1 MKKGSI
7 FIVSAPSGAGKTT
20 LCKRLTGVVPRVVHS
35 ISYTTRQAR
44 EGEVDGRDYFFV
56 DEDRFM
62 RMVADGEFLEWAEV
76 HGNLYGTSR
85 ARLFEVIQGGTDVI
99 LDIDIQGAAQIRQK
113 GIDATFI
120 FVLPPSLEI
129 LRKRLISRR
138 TDSEKVILRRLK
150 KAKEEIG
157 DYRLYDYVI
166 VNDSLDVAL
175 NELGSVVLSK
185 RLHISRVDHEWIRV
199 TFGLE
204 SSGNRL

>member
-1 MKKGSI
+1 MKGSV

-20 LCKRLTGVVPRVVHS
+20 LCRRLTEVVPRIVHS
-35 ISYTTRQAR
+35 ISCTTRQAR

-56 DEDRFM
+56 DEERFM

-85 ARLFEVIQGGTDVI
+85 AKLFEMIEGGIDVI
-99 LDIDIQGAAQIRQK
+99 LDIDTQGAAQIRQK

-120 FVLPPSLEI
+120 FVLPPSPEA
-129 LRKRLISRR
+129 LRKRLISRK
-138 TDSEKVILRRLK
+138 TDSEKVILLRLK
-150 KAKEEIG
+150 KAREEID

-175 NELGSVVLSK
+175 DELGAVVLSK
-185 RLHISRVDHEWIRV
+185 RLHISRIDHEWIKEA
-199 TFGLE
+199 FGLE
-204 SSGNRL
+204 SSGSKF

>member
-1 MKKGSI
+1 MKGSI

-20 LCKRLTGVVPRVVHS
+20 LCRRLTEVVPRIVHS

-44 EGEVDGRDYFFV
+44 EGEVEGRAYFFV
-56 DEDRFM
+56 DEERFM
-62 RMVADGEFLEWAEV
+62 RMVAGGDFLEWAEV

-85 ARLFEVIQGGTDVI
+85 VKLFEMIEGGIDVI
-99 LDIDIQGAAQIRQK
+99 LDIDIQGAAQVRQK

-129 LRKRLISRR
+129 LEKRLISRK

-157 DYRLYDYVI
+157 DYMLYDYVI

-185 RLHISRVDHEWIRV
+185 RLHISRVDHEWIKE

-204 SSGNRL
+204 VAGSKF

>member
-1 MKKGSI
+1 MKGSI

-20 LCKRLTGVVPRVVHS
+20 LCRRLTEVVPRIVHS

-62 RMVADGEFLEWAEV
+62 HMVGAGEFLEWAEV

-85 ARLFEVIQGGTDVI
+85 AKLFEMIQGGTDVI

-113 GIDATFI
+113 GIDGTFI
-120 FVLPPSLEI
+120 FVLPPSLDI
-129 LRKRLISRR
+129 LRKRLISRK
-138 TDSEKVILRRLK
+138 TDSEEVILRRLK
-150 KAKEEIG
+150 KAREEIG

-166 VNDSLDVAL
+166 VNDDLGVAL
-175 NELGSVVLSK
+175 KELGSVVLSK
-185 RLHISRVDHEWIRV
+185 RLHISRVDHDWIRDA
-199 TFGLE
+199 FGLE
-204 SSGNRL
+204 AVGIRV

>member
-1 MKKGSI
+1 MKGSI

-20 LCKRLTGVVPRVVHS
+20 LCRRLTEVVPRIVHS
-35 ISYTTRQAR
+35 ISCTTRQAR
-44 EGEVDGRDYFFV
+44 EGEVEGRDYFFV
-56 DEDRFM
+56 DEERFM
-62 RMVADGEFLEWAEV
+62 RMVAGGDFLEWAEV

-85 ARLFEVIQGGTDVI
+85 VKLFEMIEGGIDVI
-99 LDIDIQGAAQIRQK
+99 LDIDIQGAAQVRQK

-129 LRKRLISRR
+129 LEKRLISRK

-157 DYRLYDYVI
+157 DYMLYDYVI

-185 RLHISRVDHEWIRV
+185 RLHISRVDHEWIKE

-204 SSGNRL
+204 VAGSKF

>member
-1 MKKGSI
+1 MKGSI

-20 LCKRLTGVVPRVVHS
+20 LCKRLTEVMPRIVHS

-56 DEDRFM
+56 DESRFM
-62 RMVADGEFLEWAEV
+62 KMVGAGEFLEWAEV

-85 ARLFEVIQGGTDVI
+85 TRLFETVQEGIDVI
-99 LDIDIQGAAQIRQK
+99 LDIDTQGAAQIRQK

-120 FVLPPSLEI
+120 FVLPPSMDI
-129 LRKRLISRR
+129 LKERLSSRR
-138 TDSEKVILRRLK
+138 TDSEDVIARRLE
-150 KAKEEIG
+150 KAREEIG

-166 VNDSLDVAL
+166 VNDRLDVAL

-185 RLHISRVDHEWIRV
+185 RLHISRVDHGWIKE

-204 SSGNRL
+204 GDAL

>member
-1 MKKGSI
+1 MKGSI

-20 LCKRLTGVVPRVVHS
+20 LCRKLTEVVPRIVHS
-35 ISYTTRQAR
+35 ISCTTRQAR

-56 DEDRFM
+56 DEERFM

-85 ARLFEVIQGGTDVI
+85 VKLFEMIEGGIDVI
-99 LDIDIQGAAQIRQK
+99 LDIDTQGAAQIRRK

-120 FVLPPSLEI
+120 FVLPPSPEI
-129 LRKRLISRR
+129 LKKRLISRK
-138 TDSEKVILRRLK
+138 TDSEEVILRRLK
-150 KAKEEIG
+150 KAREEIG

-166 VNDSLDVAL
+166 VNDNLDVAL
-175 NELGSVVLSK
+175 NELGAVVLSR
-185 RLHISRVDHEWIRV
+185 RLHISRVDHEWIRA

-204 SSGNRL
+204 AAGSKF